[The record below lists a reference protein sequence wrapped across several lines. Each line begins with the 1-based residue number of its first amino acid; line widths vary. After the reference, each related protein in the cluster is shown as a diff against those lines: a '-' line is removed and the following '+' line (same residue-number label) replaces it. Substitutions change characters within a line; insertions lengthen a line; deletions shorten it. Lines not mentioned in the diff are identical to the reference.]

1 MSNMVNGDST
11 VDRISHLPRNII
23 EEILLHLPL
32 KDAIRTSIL
41 SRDWRYAWSSI
52 PHLAFSRQ
60 EFPLSKCSNSQVIFD
75 RKLVDIIHQVLLF
88 HQGPIHMFKL
98 SIDLK
103 SSKCID
109 GWLLFLSRNDIKEI
123 VLHRWEGEVYKL
135 PSCLSACKRLEHLCL
150 FRCMFRP
157 VHFQGFPHLR
167 SLSLNNVA
175 ISQNELETLITNCPL
190 LNILY
195 LIDIFGLSGLKV
207 CSPSLVVFSFF
218 GQHID
223 FSFEN
228 VPLLSTLYVSFVGKN
243 DKYYASP
250 GVICKLFRN
259 LYHLS
264 SIKKI
269 VLYNQA
275 FKVWA
280 YGQLP
285 IQLPFTYQLKRF
297 HACVNLKDIK
307 EIQAI
312 VFLCRSCPLLVTLEL
327 KAYIGSN
334 LDDGT
339 PAEKFLDAQQSFGSQ
354 FSHLRSVE
362 ITYVS
367 CISELPFIKFVLANA
382 PALETAYIGFN
393 CGTPIELNILKEMFK
408 FRRLSAAVEIKI
420 LNRSFF

>member
-1 MSNMVNGDST
+1 MQSGQASYRVIGDT
-11 VDRISHLPRNII
+11 H
-23 EEILLHLPL
+23 
-32 KDAIRTSIL
+32 
-41 SRDWRYAWSSI
+41 
-52 PHLAFSRQ
+52 
-60 EFPLSKCSNSQVIFD
+60 
-75 RKLVDIIHQVLLF
+75 
-88 HQGPIHMFKL
+88 G
-98 SIDLK
+98 
-103 SSKCID
+103 
-109 GWLLFLSRNDIKEI
+109 
-123 VLHRWEGEVYKL
+123 
-135 PSCLSACKRLEHLCL
+135 
-150 FRCMFRP
+150 
-157 VHFQGFPHLR
+157 
-167 SLSLNNVA
+167 
-175 ISQNELETLITNCPL
+175 
-190 LNILY
+190 
-195 LIDIFGLSGLKV
+195 
-207 CSPSLVVFSFF
+207 VVF
-218 GQHID
+218 HT
-223 FSFEN
+223 
-228 VPLLSTLYVSFVGKN
+228 LLSVGKN
-243 DKYYASP
+243 SLYLNAA
-250 GVICKLFRN
+250 IHKLF
-259 LYHLS
+259 LT
-264 SIKKI
+264 
-269 VLYNQA
+269 
-275 FKVWA
+275 VWA